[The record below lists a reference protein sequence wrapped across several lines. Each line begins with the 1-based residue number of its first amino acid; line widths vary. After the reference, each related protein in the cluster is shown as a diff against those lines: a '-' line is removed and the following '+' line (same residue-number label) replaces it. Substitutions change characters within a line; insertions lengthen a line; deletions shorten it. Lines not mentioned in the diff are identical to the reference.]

1 MFRAIAVGMGAL
13 LLSVAFM
20 ASAVML
26 AAHIFPQQGY
36 LPYFSIQAIAGIAV
50 GAFVGILQRKRA
62 GLLAA
67 VSVMP
72 VIYLETR
79 HSDVLSCGC
88 FRAVMLMLGNALLPA
103 LAFIVA
109 HRLSGTR
116 KGHLVPASSI

>member
-1 MFRAIAVGMGAL
+1 MLRTIAIGVGAL
-13 LLSVAFM
+13 LLSIVFIAC
-20 ASAVML
+20 AVML
-26 AAHIFPQQGY
+26 AAHFPPEQSY
-36 LPYFSIQAIAGIAV
+36 VPYFAIEAITGIVV

-67 VSVMP
+67 ASVVP

-79 HSDVLSCGC
+79 HPDVLSCGC

-109 HRLSGTR
+109 H
-116 KGHLVPASSI
+116 